1 MNKDID
7 KLKNMM
13 KHLAVIFKGKR
24 EHLIELDSIM
34 GDGDLGITM
43 SKIFIQASKDMQ
55 DYSDSSVGTFF
66 FKSGM
71 IMSKTAPST
80 MGTLMAS
87 VFMEAGKLLKE
98 KDCMGVEEWKVFFDG
113 AQRGIVK
120 RGKASVGDKTIFDV
134 FYPVYE
140 STINVDFVNESA
152 FFEKIA
158 EVAEISLHKTKAMK
172 AQFGKAACFGDK
184 SIGHEDAGA
193 TVGYLLID
201 SMHTFLKEYSCD

>member
-1 MNKDID
+1 MSKDIE
-7 KLKNMM
+7 KLKKMM
-13 KHLAVIFKGKR
+13 QHLAVTFEGKR
-24 EHLIELDSIM
+24 DYLIELDSVM

-55 DYSDSSVGTFF
+55 YYSDSSVGAFF

-87 VFMEAGKLLKE
+87 AFMEAGKLLKE
-98 KDCMGVEEWKVFFDG
+98 HEVIDVELWKIFFNGVQG
-113 AQRGIVK
+113 GIVK

-140 STINVDFVNESA
+140 STIDVDFENESA
-152 FFEKIA
+152 FFSNIK
-158 EVAEISLHKTKAMK
+158 EVAETSLHNTKDMK

-193 TVGYLLID
+193 TVAYLLID
-201 SMHTFLKEYSCD
+201 SMHTFLREYS